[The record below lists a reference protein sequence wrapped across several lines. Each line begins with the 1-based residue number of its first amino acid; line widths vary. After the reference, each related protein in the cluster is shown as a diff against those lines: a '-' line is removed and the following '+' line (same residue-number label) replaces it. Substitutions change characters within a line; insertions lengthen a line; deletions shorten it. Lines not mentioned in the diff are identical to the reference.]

1 MQVST
6 MDYRRTFITAEDMV
20 HAMTNSGEII
30 GICQCRVQI
39 GRGILGGSIVSRV
52 IRLAI
57 TRLMKHILPKTDL
70 VVVTEAKT
78 YLFKNIRYYKNES
91 QYSFMRM
98 YRVDNDDIT
107 RKKSISADAIRIG
120 LPGNYSAKLLPT
132 PFKKSP
138 LFPDTGIN
146 VQQVSSLL
154 FG

>member
-30 GICQCRVQI
+30 GVCQCKVEI
-39 GRGILGGSIVSRV
+39 AKGILAGSIVSRA
-52 IRLAI
+52 IRFAI
-57 TRLMKHILPKTDL
+57 TGLMKRILPKTDL

-98 YRVDNDDIT
+98 YRIDNDDIT
-107 RKKSISADAIRIG
+107 REKTITTDAVRLG

-132 PFKKSP
+132 SFKKSP

-154 FG
+154 FR